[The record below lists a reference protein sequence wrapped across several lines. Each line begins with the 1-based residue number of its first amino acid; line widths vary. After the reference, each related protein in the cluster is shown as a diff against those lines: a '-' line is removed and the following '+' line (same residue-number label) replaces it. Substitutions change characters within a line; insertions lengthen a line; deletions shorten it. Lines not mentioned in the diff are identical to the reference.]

1 MSSEMINIIG
11 YVAAFLTTASFLPQA
26 IQTLKTRKTKDISL
40 GMYLAF
46 TTGVVFWG
54 IYGILLDSV
63 PMILANSVTL
73 FLAGIILF
81 LKIKNG

>member
-1 MSSEMINIIG
+1 MSPETINMIG
-11 YVAAFLTTASFLPQA
+11 YVAAFLTTVSFVPQA
-26 IQTLKTRKTKDISL
+26 AQTLKTRKTKDISL

-46 TTGVVFWG
+46 TTGVFFWG

-73 FLAGIILF
+73 VLAGIILF